1 MPFAPSGCF
10 TPTMEVDTRSVPA
23 NERYDFW
30 HASVCDRFVPLLA
43 TPSTR
48 DLQGRIR
55 SVEVAEARVRRIA
68 GTEHRFQ
75 RRPQDISH
83 GDAPELLN
91 LVFLNRGTTIVEQDG
106 RVATLRA
113 GDFVFYDSS
122 RPFDF
127 RTRGDFDYT
136 ILLLPRDLLGQ
147 SERVLR
153 SCTVRPRS
161 SAHGVAGM
169 TRRLLSSLVTPGRPV
184 LGPTHAR
191 AIQDTLVDTV
201 APLLPSMEPT
211 ASAETLLLLARA
223 HIQRNLADPDL
234 SPGSVAAAC
243 EISVSYLHRLFD
255 DQPSTV
261 AAYIREERLR
271 VAAQM
276 LVSPLHRN
284 ASIATIGSAC
294 GIVDAAHFSRMI
306 RRRFGVPPRELRRGL
321 PADQP

>member
-1 MPFAPSGCF
+1 
-10 TPTMEVDTRSVPA
+10 MEVDTRSVPA
-23 NERYDFW
+23 HERYDYW

-43 TPSTR
+43 TPATR

-91 LVFLNRGTTIVEQDG
+91 VVFLNRGSTTIEQDG
-106 RVATLRA
+106 RTATLRS
-113 GDFVFYDSS
+113 GDFAFYDSS

-136 ILLLPRDLLGQ
+136 ILLLPRHLLGQ
-147 SERVLR
+147 SETVLR
-153 SCTVRPRS
+153 NCTVRPRS
-161 SAHGVAGM
+161 SAHGAAGM
-169 TRRLLSSLVTPGRPV
+169 TRRLLASLVTPGRPV
-184 LGPTHAR
+184 LGPTHAK
-191 AIQDTLVDTV
+191 AIQDALIDTV
-201 APLLPSMEPT
+201 APLLPSLEPT
-211 ASAETLLLLARA
+211 ASAETLLRLARA
-223 HIQRNLADPDL
+223 YIQRNLADPDL
-234 SPGSVAAAC
+234 SPGAVAAAC

-255 DQPSTV
+255 DEPSTV

-294 GIVDAAHFSRMI
+294 GIVDPAHFSRMV
-306 RRRFGVPPRELRRGL
+306 RSRFGLSPRELRRGTPL
-321 PADQP
+321 RDL